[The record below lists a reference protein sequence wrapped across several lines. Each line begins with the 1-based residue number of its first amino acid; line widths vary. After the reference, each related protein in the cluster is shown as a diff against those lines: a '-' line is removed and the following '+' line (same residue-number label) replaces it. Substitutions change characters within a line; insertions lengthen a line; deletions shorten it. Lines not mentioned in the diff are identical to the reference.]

1 MDVRCDQLKALTGT
15 LCLAFA
21 TGLPL
26 PAVAAYQETG
36 RLGDPASWRSAEY
49 QQDWGLERMQASQ
62 AYAAGIT
69 GAGVSIGAL
78 DSGFDAAHPEANP
91 LRFHAVTAT
100 GQYLDGTPFS
110 VSGGLN
116 GANDSHGT
124 HVTGTMGAARDGAG
138 MHGVAFNAQVYVG
151 NTNHD
156 DKFLFG
162 PGPDP
167 KYFKAVYDA
176 LMDAGVRAINNSW
189 GSQPKDVSYQTL
201 DGLRAA
207 YAQHFQQDTWLDA
220 AGDVA
225 RRGVINVFSA
235 GNSGYANASVRSA
248 LPYFQPEL
256 EGHWLAVSGLDKN
269 NQQKYNQCGIA
280 KYWCLATPGAA
291 ISSTVPGGGYATYNG
306 TSMAAPHATGALA
319 LVMERYPYL
328 NNQQALQVLLTTSR
342 QLDGSPTQG
351 PSERVGWGVP
361 DLGRALHGP
370 GQLLGEF
377 DVNLGR
383 GQGDSWSN
391 GISDQALVQRQIED
405 AAERQ
410 AWQQTLKDRGWEHGL
425 AAGAS
430 QQDRS
435 DYALGMARDAAAAQ
449 RVYQGSLVKSG
460 AGWLELTGDSSY
472 RGPTRVDGGLLAV
485 NGSLQSAVTVNA
497 GGTLG
502 GNGRVGAL
510 TASAGGVV
518 APGNS
523 IGTLSVA
530 GNLDLQ
536 PGSTYRVELSPT
548 ASDRLVVAG
557 QASVGGANLS
567 LQSQVRPNLLTSG
580 PVSSLVGR
588 QFDILQAAGGVNG
601 RFAQVE
607 PDYLFLG
614 TFLDYSANGVQ
625 LDVTRSAT
633 TFASVGVTANQRASG
648 GAVER
653 LGPGNP
659 VYESLLL
666 STSADQ
672 ARDGLRQLAGEIY
685 PALDSMLLSQ
695 GSVLRDAL
703 GERVQGRA
711 LITNAPGKG
720 DSESGATQLWLK
732 GLGSWG
738 RIEGVQGTES
748 YTSSLGGV
756 LLGVDHDLDEQ
767 TRAGLAAG
775 YSDSSLGMGGS
786 HSRATVDSYHLGA
799 YARHDLDQLRL
810 SLGAS
815 HSWHRAEVRR
825 DLAYGEVSGRQ
836 RARIDARSQQ
846 VFAEAAYRLALP
858 AVQLEPFANLTYQHL
873 ERDGFHEKGSAAAL
887 HAGDEQRDAWLG
899 TLGLRG
905 RQQWQLGPQQDLQ
918 LAASLG
924 WQHRLNGTQDRE
936 HLAFAGSDLPFRVET
951 APALRDAALV
961 GLQARVGLTRDLDLS
976 LDYQGRLASREQ
988 QHGAGLNLQWRF

>member
-1 MDVRCDQLKALTGT
+1 MDVRCNRLKTLTAT
-15 LCLAFA
+15 LCLASIPA
-21 TGLPL
+21 LPL
-26 PAVAAYQETG
+26 AAVAAYQETG
-36 RLGDPASWRSAEY
+36 RAGDPASWRSAEY

-69 GAGVSIGAL
+69 GAGVRIGAL
-78 DSGFDAAHPEANP
+78 DSGFDAAHPEASP
-91 LRFHAVTAT
+91 GRFHPVTAT
-100 GQYLDGTPFS
+100 GQYLDGTPFT
-110 VSGGLN
+110 VSGVLN

-124 HVTGTMGAARDGAG
+124 HVTGTMGAARDGVG
-138 MHGVAFNAQVYVG
+138 MHGVAFEAQVYVG
-151 NTNHD
+151 NTNKN

-162 PGPDP
+162 TDPDP
-167 KYFKAVYDA
+167 RYFKAAYDA
-176 LMDAGVRAINNSW
+176 LVDAGARAINNSW

-201 DGLRAA
+201 EGLRAT
-207 YAQHFQQDTWLDA
+207 YAQHYQQHTWLDA

-291 ISSTVPGGGYATYNG
+291 ITSTVPGGGYATYNG
-306 TSMAAPHATGALA
+306 TSMASPHATGALA
-319 LVMERYPYL
+319 LVMQRYPYL
-328 NNQQALQVLLTTSR
+328 NNQQALEVLLTTAR
-342 QLDGSPTQG
+342 QLDGAPTQG

-377 DVNLGR
+377 NVNLGR

-391 GISDQALVQRQIED
+391 GISDQALAQRQAED

-410 AWQQTLKDRGWEHGL
+410 AWQQTLKARGWEQGL
-425 AAGAS
+425 GAGAS

-449 RVYQGSLVKSG
+449 RVYQGSLVKAG
-460 AGWLELTGDSSY
+460 AGWLELSGDSSY
-472 RGPTRVDGGLLAV
+472 RGPTRVDGGLLVV

-497 GGTLG
+497 AGTLG
-502 GNGRVGAL
+502 GSGRVAAL

-523 IGTLSVA
+523 IGTLNVA

-548 ASDRLVVAG
+548 ASDRLLVGG
-557 QASVGGANLS
+557 QARVAGANLS
-567 LQSQVRPNLLTSG
+567 LVAEARPNLLAAG
-580 PVSSLVGR
+580 PVASLVGR
-588 QFDILQAAGGVNG
+588 QFDILQAAGGVDG
-601 RFAQVE
+601 RFAQVQ
-607 PDYLFLG
+607 PGYLFLG
-614 TFLDYSANGVQ
+614 TVLDYSANGVQ
-625 LDVTRSAT
+625 LGLARSAA
-633 TFASVGVTANQRASG
+633 TFDSVGATANQRASG

-666 STSADQ
+666 STSLDQ

-695 GSVLRDAL
+695 GAVLREAL
-703 GERVQGRA
+703 GERVQADA
-711 LITNAPGKG
+711 LQANTTS
-720 DSESGATQLWLK
+720 SETGASQLWLK

-748 YTSSLGGV
+748 YTSSLGGL
-756 LLGVDHDLDEQ
+756 LLGLDRDLDAQ

-775 YSDSSLGMGGS
+775 YSDSSLGMGAS
-786 HSRATVDSYHLGA
+786 HSRATVDSYHLGG
-799 YARHDLDQLRL
+799 YVRHDIDQLRL
-810 SLGAS
+810 SLGGS
-815 HSWHRAEVRR
+815 YSWHRAEVRR
-825 DLAYGEVSGRQ
+825 DLAYAEVSGRQ
-836 RARIDARSQQ
+836 RARVDARSQQ
-846 VFAEAAYRLALP
+846 LFAEAAYRLALP

-873 ERDGFHEKGSAAAL
+873 QRDGFHEKGDAAAL
-887 HAGDEQRDAWLG
+887 HAGDEQRDAWLS

-924 WQHRLNGTQDRE
+924 WQHRLSGTQDSE
-936 HLAFAGSDLPFRVET
+936 HLAFAGSDQAFRVHT

-961 GLQARVGLTRDLDLS
+961 GLQARLGLARDLDLS

-988 QHGAGLNLQWRF
+988 QHGAGLSLQWRF

>member
-1 MDVRCDQLKALTGT
+1 MDVRCNRLKTLTAT
-15 LCLAFA
+15 LCLASIPA
-21 TGLPL
+21 LPL
-26 PAVAAYQETG
+26 AAVAAYQETG
-36 RLGDPASWRSAEY
+36 RAGDPASWRSAEY

-69 GAGVSIGAL
+69 GAGVRIGAL
-78 DSGFDAAHPEANP
+78 DSGFDAAHPEASP
-91 LRFHAVTAT
+91 GRFHPVTAT
-100 GQYLDGTPFS
+100 GQHLDGTPFT
-110 VSGGLN
+110 VSGVLN

-124 HVTGTMGAARDGAG
+124 HVTGTMGAARDGVG
-138 MHGVAFNAQVYVG
+138 MHGVAFEAQVYVG
-151 NTNHD
+151 NTNKN

-162 PGPDP
+162 IDPDP
-167 KYFKAVYDA
+167 RYFKAAYDA
-176 LMDAGVRAINNSW
+176 LVDAGARAINNSW

-201 DGLRAA
+201 EGLRAA
-207 YAQHFQQDTWLDA
+207 YAQHYQQHTWLDA

-291 ISSTVPGGGYATYNG
+291 ITSTVPGGGYATYNG

-319 LVMERYPYL
+319 LVMQRYPYL
-328 NNQQALQVLLTTSR
+328 NNQQALEVLLTTAR
-342 QLDGSPTQG
+342 QLDGAPTQG

-377 DVNLGR
+377 NVNLER

-391 GISDQALVQRQIED
+391 GISDQALAQRQAED

-410 AWQQTLKDRGWEHGL
+410 AWQQTLKARGWEQGL
-425 AAGAS
+425 GAGAS

-449 RVYQGSLVKSG
+449 RVYQGSLVKAG
-460 AGWLELTGDSSY
+460 AGWLELSGDSSY
-472 RGPTRVDGGLLAV
+472 RGPTRVDGGLLVV

-497 GGTLG
+497 AGTLG
-502 GNGRVGAL
+502 GSGRVAAL

-523 IGTLSVA
+523 IGTLNVA

-548 ASDRLVVAG
+548 ASDRLLVGG
-557 QASVGGANLS
+557 QARVAGANLS
-567 LQSQVRPNLLTSG
+567 LVAEARPNLLAAG
-580 PVSSLVGR
+580 PVASLVGR
-588 QFDILQAAGGVNG
+588 QFDILQAAGGVDG
-601 RFAQVE
+601 RFAQVQ
-607 PDYLFLG
+607 PGYLFLG
-614 TFLDYSANGVQ
+614 TVLDYSANGVQ
-625 LDVTRSAT
+625 LGLARSAA
-633 TFASVGVTANQRASG
+633 TFDSVGATANQRASG

-666 STSADQ
+666 STSLDQ

-695 GSVLRDAL
+695 GAVLREAL
-703 GERVQGRA
+703 GERVQADA
-711 LITNAPGKG
+711 LQANTTS
-720 DSESGATQLWLK
+720 SETGASQLWLK

-748 YTSSLGGV
+748 YTSSLGGL
-756 LLGVDHDLDEQ
+756 LLGLDRDLDAQ

-775 YSDSSLGMGGS
+775 YSDSSLGMGAS
-786 HSRATVDSYHLGA
+786 HSRATVDSYHLGG
-799 YARHDLDQLRL
+799 YVRHDIDQLRL
-810 SLGAS
+810 SLGGS
-815 HSWHRAEVRR
+815 YSWHRAEVRR
-825 DLAYGEVSGRQ
+825 DLAYAEVSGRQ
-836 RARIDARSQQ
+836 RARVDARSQQ
-846 VFAEAAYRLALP
+846 LFAEAAYRLALP

-873 ERDGFHEKGSAAAL
+873 QRDGFHEKGDAAAL
-887 HAGDEQRDAWLG
+887 HAGDEQRDAWLS

-918 LAASLG
+918 LAASIG
-924 WQHRLNGTQDRE
+924 WQHRLSGTQDSE
-936 HLAFAGSDLPFRVET
+936 HLAFAGSDQAFRVHT

-961 GLQARVGLTRDLDLS
+961 GLQARLGLARDLDLS

-988 QHGAGLNLQWRF
+988 QHGAGLSLQWRF

>member
-1 MDVRCDQLKALTGT
+1 MDVRCNQLKTLTAT

-21 TGLPL
+21 PALPL
-26 PAVAAYQETG
+26 TAAAAYQEAG
-36 RLGDPASWRSAEY
+36 RAGDPASWRSAEY
-49 QQDWGLERMQASQ
+49 QQDWGLERMQANQ

-69 GAGVSIGAL
+69 GAGVRIGAL
-78 DSGFDAAHPEANP
+78 DSGFDAAHPEASP
-91 LRFHAVTAT
+91 GRFHPVTAT
-100 GQYLDGTPFS
+100 GQYLDGTPFT
-110 VSGGLN
+110 VSGVLN

-124 HVTGTMGAARDGAG
+124 HVTGTMGAARDGVG
-138 MHGVAFNAQVYVG
+138 MHGVAFDAQVYVG
-151 NTNHD
+151 NTNKN

-162 PGPDP
+162 TDPDP
-167 KYFKAVYDA
+167 RYFKAAYDA
-176 LMDAGVRAINNSW
+176 LVDAGARAINNSW

-201 DGLRAA
+201 EGLRAA
-207 YAQHFQQDTWLDA
+207 YAQHYQQNTWLDA

-291 ISSTVPGGGYATYNG
+291 ITSTVPGGGYATYNG
-306 TSMAAPHATGALA
+306 TSMASPHATGALA
-319 LVMERYPYL
+319 LVMQRYPYL
-328 NNQQALQVLLTTSR
+328 NNQQALEVLLTTAR

-377 DVNLGR
+377 NVNLGR

-391 GISDQALVQRQIED
+391 GISDQALAQRQAED

-410 AWQQTLKDRGWEHGL
+410 AWQQTLKERGWEQGL
-425 AAGAS
+425 GAGAS

-449 RVYQGSLVKSG
+449 RVYQGSLVKAG
-460 AGWLELTGDSSY
+460 AGWLELSGDSSY
-472 RGPTRVDGGLLAV
+472 RGPTRVDGGLLVV

-497 GGTLG
+497 AGTLG
-502 GNGRVGAL
+502 GSGRVAAL

-523 IGTLSVA
+523 IGTLNVA

-548 ASDRLVVAG
+548 ASDRLVVGG
-557 QASVGGANLS
+557 QARVAGANLS
-567 LQSQVRPNLLTSG
+567 LAPEARPNLLAGG
-580 PVSSLVGR
+580 PVASLVGQ
-588 QFDILQAAGGVNG
+588 QFDILQAAGGVDG
-601 RFAQVE
+601 RFAQVQ
-607 PDYLFLG
+607 PGYLFLG
-614 TFLDYSANGVQ
+614 AVLDYSANGVQ
-625 LDVTRSAT
+625 LDVTRSAA
-633 TFASVGVTANQRASG
+633 TFDSVGATANQRASG

-666 STSADQ
+666 STSLAQ
-672 ARDGLRQLAGEIY
+672 AQDGLRQLAGEIY

-695 GSVLRDAL
+695 GAVLRDAL
-703 GERVQGRA
+703 GERVQADA
-711 LITNAPGKG
+711 LQANTAS
-720 DSESGATQLWLK
+720 SEAGASQLWLK

-748 YTSSLGGV
+748 YTSSLGGL
-756 LLGVDHDLDEQ
+756 LLGLDRDFDAQ
-767 TRAGLAAG
+767 TRAGLAVG
-775 YSDSSLGMGGS
+775 YSDSSLGMGTS
-786 HSRATVDSYHLGA
+786 HSRATVDSYHLGG
-799 YARHDLDQLRL
+799 YVRHDIDQLRL
-810 SLGAS
+810 SLGGS
-815 HSWHRAEVRR
+815 YSWHRADVRR
-825 DLAYGEVSGRQ
+825 DLAYAEVSGRQ
-836 RARIDARSQQ
+836 RARLDARSQQ
-846 VFAEAAYRLALP
+846 LFAEAAYRLGSSAL
-858 AVQLEPFANLTYQHL
+858 QLEPFANLTYQHL
-873 ERDGFHEKGSAAAL
+873 QRDSFDEKGDAAAL
-887 HAGDEQRDAWLG
+887 HAGDEQRDAWLS

-924 WQHRLNGTQDRE
+924 WQHRLSGTQDSE
-936 HLAFAGSDLPFRVET
+936 HLAFAGSDQAFAVHT

-961 GLQARVGLTRDLDLS
+961 GLQARLGLARDLDLS

-988 QHGAGLNLQWRF
+988 QHGAGLSLQWRF

>member
-1 MDVRCDQLKALTGT
+1 MDVRCNQLKALTGT

-26 PAVAAYQETG
+26 SAAAAYQDTG
-36 RLGDPASWRSAEY
+36 RAGDPASWRSAEY

-69 GAGVSIGAL
+69 GAGVRIGAL
-78 DSGFDAAHPEANP
+78 DSGFDAAHPEASP
-91 LRFHAVTAT
+91 GRFHAVTAT
-100 GQYLDGTPFS
+100 GQYLDGAPFS
-110 VSGGLN
+110 VSGVLN

-124 HVTGTMGAARDGAG
+124 HVTGTMGAARDGVG

-151 NTNHD
+151 NTNHN

-162 PGPDP
+162 TGPDP
-167 KYFKAVYDA
+167 RYFKAVYDA
-176 LMDAGVRAINNSW
+176 LVDAGVRAINNSW

-201 DGLRAA
+201 GDLRAA
-207 YAQHFQQDTWLDA
+207 YAQHYQQDTWLDA
-220 AGDVA
+220 AADVA

-235 GNSGYANASVRSA
+235 GNSGYANASVRAA

-256 EGHWLAVSGLDKN
+256 EGHWLAVSGLDKSN
-269 NQQKYNQCGIA
+269 RQKYNQCGIA

-291 ISSTVPGGGYATYNG
+291 ISSTVPAGGYATYNG

-328 NNQQALQVLLTTSR
+328 NNQQALQVLLTTAR
-342 QLDGSPTQG
+342 QLDGSPTVG
-351 PSERVGWGVP
+351 PNEQVGWGVP
-361 DLGRALHGP
+361 DLGRAMHGP

-391 GISDQALVQRQIED
+391 GISDQALLQRQAED

-410 AWQQTLKDRGWEHGL
+410 AWQQTLKDRGWEQGL

-435 DYALGMARDAAAAQ
+435 DYALGVARDAAAAQ

-460 AGWLELTGDSSY
+460 AGWLVLTGDSSY
-472 RGPTRVDGGLLAV
+472 RGPTRVEGGLLVV
-485 NGSLQSAVTVNA
+485 NGSLQSAVTVNTGA
-497 GGTLG
+497 TLG
-502 GNGRVGAL
+502 GSGRVGAL
-510 TASAGGVV
+510 TASAGGGV

-523 IGTLSVA
+523 IGTLNVT

-548 ASDRLVVAG
+548 ASDRLVVGG
-557 QASVGGANLS
+557 QASVDGANLS
-567 LQSQVRPNLLTSG
+567 LVVPQVQPNLLAGG
-580 PVSSLVGR
+580 PVASLVGR
-588 QFDILQAAGGVNG
+588 QFDILQAAGGVDG
-601 RFAQVE
+601 RFAQVQ
-607 PDYLFLG
+607 PGFLFLG
-614 TFLDYSANGVQ
+614 TVLDYSANAVQ
-625 LDVTRSAT
+625 LDVTRSAA
-633 TFASVGVTANQRASG
+633 TFDSVAATPNQRASG

-653 LGPGNP
+653 LWPGNP

-695 GSVLRDAL
+695 GTVLRDAF
-703 GERVQGRA
+703 GERARDA
-711 LITNAPGKG
+711 DAPGTTA
-720 DSESGATQLWLK
+720 SEPGSTQLWLK
-732 GLGSWG
+732 GLGNWG
-738 RIEGVQGTES
+738 RIEGVQGSES
-748 YTSSLGGV
+748 YTSSLGGM
-756 LLGVDHDLDEQ
+756 LLGVDHDLDAQ

-810 SLGAS
+810 SLGGS
-815 HSWHRAEVRR
+815 YSWHRAKVRR

-836 RARIDARSQQ
+836 HARLDARSQQ
-846 VFAEAAYRLALP
+846 LYAEAAYRLAL
-858 AVQLEPFANLTYQHL
+858 QLEPFANLTYQHL
-873 ERDGFHEKGSAAAL
+873 DRDAFHEQGDAAAL
-887 HAGDEQRDAWLG
+887 HAGDEQRDAWLS
-899 TLGLRG
+899 TLGVRG
-905 RQQWQLGPQQDLQ
+905 RQHWQLGTQQDLQ

-924 WQHRLNGTQDRE
+924 WQHRLSGTQDSE
-936 HLAFAGSDLPFRVET
+936 HLAFAGSDQPFRVAT

-961 GLQARVGLTRDLDLS
+961 GLQVRVGLTRDLDLS